1 MMPQAMGYTKEST
14 MHAAVDR
21 GGRMLAQAAPP
32 NPTFS
37 GPETTW
43 IVVIVVIALAIV
55 LAIVWTRSQRSQA
68 LHRRFGPEYDRTV
81 ERSGSAQRAEA
92 ELAARER
99 RIRALDI
106 RPLPPD
112 ARQRY
117 ADAWRGVQARFVDA
131 PGPATAEADRLVTNV
146 MRDRG
151 YPIGDETQRLEDLS
165 VDHARVLDN
174 YRVARAVS
182 LKSERGVA
190 TTEELRSAMIAYRAL
205 FADLL
210 GPDRVADGAANR
222 G

>member
-1 MMPQAMGYTKEST
+1 
-14 MHAAVDR
+14 
-21 GGRMLAQAAPP
+21 MLAQAAPS

-43 IVVIVVIALAIV
+43 IVVIAVIVLAIV
-55 LAIVWTRSQRSQA
+55 LAIAWTRSQRSRA
-68 LHRRFGPEYDRTV
+68 LHQRFGPEYDRTV
-81 ERSGSAQRAEA
+81 ERS
-92 ELAARER
+92 
-99 RIRALDI
+99 ALDI

-112 ARQRY
+112 ARERY
-117 ADAWRGVQARFVDA
+117 AVAWRGVLARFVDA
-131 PGPATAEADRLVTNV
+131 PGPATADADRLVTNV

-151 YPIGDETQRLEDLS
+151 YPVGDETQRLEDLS

-174 YRVARAVS
+174 YRIARAVS
-182 LKSERGVA
+182 VKNERGVA

-210 GPDRVADGAANR
+210 GADRVTDGAPNR